1 VNITHHPDDA
11 TLLAYAAG
19 SLGEAA
25 SLVVASHLAWCPHC
39 RTTVRCAERLGGTLI
54 DGMDA
59 EPVSA
64 GMLDRCLS
72 GLDDAPG
79 APAPETRTIA
89 DDPAL
94 PAPLAR
100 RLGCPIAQVRWKRV
114 APGIQRHDLPLSP
127 ACRGRLSLMRVA
139 SGRGVPEHGHS
150 GSEITLVLSGSY
162 TDRFGRFQPG
172 DIADLDPDVEHDLR
186 VESAEPCICLI
197 AADSPLRFK
206 GIIARLLQP
215 FTGL

>member
-1 VNITHHPDDA
+1 MNITHHPDDA

-25 SLVVASHLAWCPHC
+25 SVVVASHLAWCPHC

-54 DGMDA
+54 DGMEA
-59 EPVSA
+59 EPMSA
-64 GMLDRCLS
+64 GVLDRCLS
-72 GLDDAPG
+72 ALDDAP
-79 APAPETRTIA
+79 AAPETRA
-89 DDPAL
+89 GAAGDPAL
-94 PAPLAR
+94 PTPLAR
-100 RLGCPIAQVRWKRV
+100 RLGCAIAEVRWKRV

-139 SGRGVPEHGHS
+139 AGRGVPEHGHS

-172 DIADLDPDVEHDLR
+172 DVADLDPDVEHDLR
-186 VESAEPCICLI
+186 VESEPCICLI

-206 GIIARLLQP
+206 GVIARLMQP